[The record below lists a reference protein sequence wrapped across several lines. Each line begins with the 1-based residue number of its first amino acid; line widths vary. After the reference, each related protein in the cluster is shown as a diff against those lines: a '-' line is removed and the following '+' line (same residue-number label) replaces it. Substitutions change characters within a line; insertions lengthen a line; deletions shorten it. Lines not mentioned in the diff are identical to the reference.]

1 MKSRKNS
8 GKLQDQSYYQIST
21 EEDYAC
27 EAMIFMMPNGVT
39 SRKGVTSYNFRKI
52 LIAKC
57 NHVTERT

>member
-27 EAMIFMMPNGVT
+27 EAMKFIMTNGVT
-39 SRKGVTSYNFRKI
+39 SRKGVTSYIIKKI
-52 LIAKC
+52 LIA
-57 NHVTERT
+57 